1 MPYTNNIPFIAGNWK
16 LHNTIPEAV
25 KLAMDISAASLDPAK
40 AEIVLIP
47 PYTAL
52 FELNKILSHTQIYIG
67 AQNIFWEDS
76 GAHTGEVS
84 APLLKDAGCTCVLIG
99 HSERRQFFSETNH
112 TVNKKIK
119 AALKHNLSPILCFGE
134 SLEERQNNNTI
145 KKIETQLQEGLEE
158 LSKEEIKKV
167 IFAYEPVWAIGT
179 GLTATPAQA
188 QEIHSF
194 IRNKLVENYGNE
206 TASCAIILYG
216 GSVKPDNAF
225 SIIKEK
231 DINGALIG
239 GASLEAESFIEIT
252 KEAIR
257 AYKEKQWVL

>member
-1 MPYTNNIPFIAGNWK
+1 MSYTNNIPFIAGNWK

-25 KLAMDISAASLDPAK
+25 KLAMDISASSLDPAK

-52 FELNKILSHTQIYIG
+52 FELKKILSRTQIHIG

-76 GAHTGEVS
+76 GAYTGEVS
-84 APLLKDAGCTCVLIG
+84 APLLKDAGCACVLIG
-99 HSERRQFFSETNH
+99 HSERRQFFIETNH

-119 AALKHNLSPILCFGE
+119 AALTHNLSPILCFGE
-134 SLEERQNNNTI
+134 SLKERQNNNTI

-158 LSKEEIKKV
+158 LTREEIKKV

-194 IRNKLVENYGNE
+194 IRNKLAENYGNK

-225 SIIKEK
+225 SLIKEK

-239 GASLEAESFIEIT
+239 GASLKAESFIEIT

-257 AYKEKQWVL
+257 AYKEKQ